1 MEQPEQN
8 VATYFAAQAG
18 GPQDTRPSDAA
29 VSDTPGASVFERKNV
44 SIYYGSF
51 RAVTDVS
58 LTIHENEI
66 TAFIGPS
73 GCGKTT
79 VLRTLNR
86 MNDLIPGARVE
97 GDVHYRGASLYDT
110 DVSPIAV
117 RRRIGMVFQK
127 PNPFPKSIYDNVAY
141 GPRINGKRNKAKL
154 DEIVERSL
162 RQAALW
168 DEVKDRLNK
177 SGLGLSGGQQQRLCI
192 ARTLAVEPD
201 VILMD
206 EPCSAL
212 DPIATGAHRGPD
224 ARDQVAVHDRHRH
237 AQHAAGHPGQRPH
250 RLLLR
255 AARRQER
262 HPHRRARRVRPDRS
276 RSSRTRRTAAPRPTS
291 PAGWAEPGVDVPVR
305 PIKGLVS
312 QECAGPRHQ
321 GQDRPGAGLHSR
333 PNGLALRSDVVSL
346 RFRGA

>member
-1 MEQPEQN
+1 MEQPDQL
-8 VATYFAAQAG
+8 AQAEQKVIAKLALPEPAAAG
-18 GPQDTRPSDAA
+18 EQFKATGQTVFDA
-29 VSDTPGASVFERKNV
+29 KNV

-58 LTIHENEI
+58 LSIYENEI

-86 MNDLIPGARVE
+86 MNDLIASARVDGE
-97 GDVHYRGASLYDT
+97 VHYRGASLYHPT
-110 DVSPIAV
+110 VSATAV

-141 GPRINGKRNKAKL
+141 GPKINGTRGKAKL

-168 DEVKDRLNK
+168 DEVKDRLSK
-177 SGLGLSGGQQQRLCI
+177 SALGISGGQQQRLCI

-201 VILMD
+201 VVLMD

-212 DPIATGAHRGPD
+212 DPIATGRIEDLMKELKSRYTIVIVTHNMQQATRVSD
-224 ARDQVAVHDRHRH
+224 RTAFYSVLRDEKSDVRTGVLVEYGATQQIFEDPHD
-237 AQHAAGHPGQRPH
+237 
-250 RLLLR
+250 
-255 AARRQER
+255 
-262 HPHRRARRVRPDRS
+262 
-276 RSSRTRRTAAPRPTS
+276 SRTQAYVTGRM
-291 PAGWAEPGVDVPVR
+291 G
-305 PIKGLVS
+305 
-312 QECAGPRHQ
+312 
-321 GQDRPGAGLHSR
+321 
-333 PNGLALRSDVVSL
+333 
-346 RFRGA
+346 